1 MNDLENSSGYK
12 GPPVMSV
19 REVATLMRVGRSL
32 IYEMVRT
39 GNLAS
44 VRIGRRRILIPRSAV
59 IQFIEAWGDATNKRQ
74 SAK

>member
-1 MNDLENSSGYK
+1 MNDLENSSGHN

-59 IQFIEAWGDATNKRQ
+59 IQLIEAWGDATNKRQ

>member
-1 MNDLENSSGYK
+1 
-12 GPPVMSV
+12 MSV

-32 IYEMVRT
+32 IYEMVKT

-59 IQFIEAWGDATNKRQ
+59 VHLIEAWGDATSKRQ
-74 SAK
+74 TAK